1 VFSVARRNNG
11 EGTIRYDR
19 ERKRWEARITTEIID
34 GRQVRKKLT
43 AKSKDE
49 LLEHLKQARKAVDE
63 GLPAPDRRET
73 VAKFLDGWLE
83 HLAHTDRSSATV
95 VNYTNVVN
103 YYVTPKLGRVKLTEL
118 APRHVEKMQR
128 DILADGKSAR
138 TARLS
143 RSVLR
148 AALRH
153 AERHG
158 LVSRNA
164 AALAEPVKAE
174 HHEKETMTA
183 AQVTK
188 LFAAAAGGRDECAL
202 VLLVT
207 LGLRRSELLGLQWS
221 DVNAK
226 AGTVRISRA
235 LKRTPAG
242 LEVSET
248 KTGGS
253 ERTLQLVPLAVKA
266 LKSHKARQ
274 AEQRIKAGE
283 HWTDG
288 NWIFTHAW
296 GGPIDPDNFRHRFV
310 ALCDKAGIGHWS
322 PHAARHTAGSLM
334 FEHGADLKVVSQAL
348 GHSSIRVTAD
358 VYAHLLPERSGEAA
372 AAMARAL
379 APKRR
384 VAKA

>member
-1 VFSVARRNNG
+1 VARRNNG

-34 GRQVRKKLT
+34 GKQRRKKLT
-43 AKSKDE
+43 AKNKDD
-49 LLEHLKQARKAVDE
+49 LLDQLKQARAAVDS

-73 VAKFLDGWLE
+73 VGKFLDGWLE

-95 VNYTNVVN
+95 VNYTNVIN
-103 YYVTPKLGRVKLTEL
+103 YYVTPKIGRVKLTEL

-158 LVSRNA
+158 LVGRNA

-174 HHEKETMTA
+174 HSEKKTMTV
-183 AQVTK
+183 AQVNK
-188 LFAAAAGGRDECAL
+188 LFAAAAGGREEAAV

-207 LGLRRSELLGLQWS
+207 LGLRRSELLALKWS

-235 LKRTPAG
+235 LKRTPDG
-242 LEVSET
+242 LEVSAT
-248 KTGGS
+248 KTYRS
-253 ERTLQLVPLAVKA
+253 ERTVQLPTIAVKA
-266 LKSHKARQ
+266 LRAQRARQ
-274 AEQRIKAGE
+274 AEQRLAAGD

-288 NWIFTHAW
+288 DWIFTSGW
-296 GGPIDPDNFRHRFV
+296 GTPIDPDNFRHRFV
-310 ALCDKAGIGHWS
+310 AVCEKAGIGHWS
-322 PHAARHTAGSLM
+322 PHGGRHTAGSLM
-334 FEHGADLKVVSQAL
+334 FENGADLKVVAEAL

-358 VYAHLLPERSGEAA
+358 IYAHLLPERSGEAA
-372 AAMARAL
+372 AAMNRAL
-379 APKRR
+379 RPARR
-384 VAKA
+384 AAAK